1 MMEEDV
7 DIIVQIL
14 VCLSHNPIN
23 LRGCVY
29 DRPQYDI
36 TA

>member
-1 MMEEDV
+1 MEEDV

-14 VCLSHNPIN
+14 VCLSHHNPIN
-23 LRGCVY
+23 LRGFVY
-29 DRPQYDI
+29 DRTHYDI